1 MVEVPAAALL
11 SEQFAR
17 HVDFLSLGTNDLT
30 QYAMAAERGNERVA
44 ALLDGPQPSVL
55 RLVRETVEGAG
66 PYGAVVGVC
75 GELAADP
82 PSAVLMVGLGVR
94 RMSLAPALIP
104 EVKAALRS
112 VALPA
117 ARDAAEQ
124 ALGVE
129 RPDEARQL
137 AEALL

>member
-1 MVEVPAAALL
+1 VPAAALL
-11 SEQFAR
+11 SDQFAR
-17 HVDFLSLGTNDLT
+17 HVDFLSIGTNDLT

-55 RLVRETVEGAG
+55 RLVRETVDGARPG
-66 PYGAVVGVC
+66 GAVVGVC

-82 PSAVLMVGLGVR
+82 PSAVLLAGLGVR
-94 RMSLAPALIP
+94 RLSLAPALIP

-117 ARDAAEQ
+117 ARAAAER

-129 RPDEARQL
+129 RPDEAREL
-137 AEALL
+137 VAALL